1 MKSLPFRLVK
11 DRLLESPA
19 GRPFSLDLYTPSEPA
34 SCPLII
40 FAHGFK
46 GFKDWGQW
54 HLIAEAFA
62 MKGFAFLKFNFSH
75 NGVTPEN
82 PQEFADLEAFGNNNF
97 SKELQDLEALM
108 SALHDAPDW
117 LPASVDLSRIALIGH
132 SRGGALA
139 ILFAAAEKRIKALVT
154 WAAVSDVG
162 FLWKGVPWL
171 EQWKQTGVIFIPNAR
186 TNQEM
191 PLYYQLFED
200 YQQHG
205 ARYKTESQL
214 PHVHCPMLVVHGSAD
229 PGVPAT
235 HAEQLISWKPEAQLA
250 LIEGADHVFGGGH
263 PFEGEKLPPHS
274 EELVSITVAFLGKK

>member
-19 GRPFSLDLYTPSEPA
+19 GRPFTLDLYTPSEPA

-139 ILFAAAEKRIKALVT
+139 ILFAAAKKGSRPSSPGPPCRMWVFSGKGFPGWSSGSKPGSSSSQMPGPTRRCPCTTSFSRIISSTERATKR
-154 WAAVSDVG
+154 
-162 FLWKGVPWL
+162 
-171 EQWKQTGVIFIPNAR
+171 NR
-186 TNQEM
+186 N
-191 PLYYQLFED
+191 
-200 YQQHG
+200 
-205 ARYKTESQL
+205 
-214 PHVHCPMLVVHGSAD
+214 CPMCIAPCSSCTAL
-229 PGVPAT
+229 PTPAC
-235 HAEQLISWKPEAQLA
+235 
-250 LIEGADHVFGGGH
+250 
-263 PFEGEKLPPHS
+263 LPPTLS
-274 EELVSITVAFLGKK
+274 S